1 MELYF
6 SSGAVKDAAEY
17 VARKYPRGKV
27 GVCDK
32 EGTMTSALN
41 AVGNPTVKA
50 DEARS
55 DESVRMFVCAGDER
69 ELQAARLIA
78 KEAPLVAVSDFAYG
92 NIFEDYVISGNRN
105 FKYGNLDA
113 VFFDTSGDCS
123 YLYSTAFA
131 GAFGAYAEA
140 LCLACSARRGARE
153 TTAREL
159 LPVARDNLF
168 AEISAEDLIV
178 RTAEIKGRLNEGDTG
193 YFGFAHS
200 LYPLGEGEK
209 GVFPYF
215 FLNYIAVFLTIR
227 FTNFRF
233 CSILLGKDGVRAR
246 ILAEKAGF
254 PLSADVESAA
264 INLEPYRTLTARYAP
279 DERDLKAVLDR
290 FLVETGGGK
299 AHLGMLLND
308 LTLASGL
315 AREDKSFISLLAGSG
330 FIDALTDLTA

>member
-6 SSGAVKDAAEY
+6 SSEAVKDAAEY

-27 GVCDK
+27 GVIDRD
-32 EGTMTSALN
+32 GALTSALN
-41 AVGNPTVKA
+41 AAGNPAADVSKA
-50 DEARS
+50 DA
-55 DESVRMFVCAGDER
+55 DECVRLFVCAGDEIS
-69 ELQAARLIA
+69 LSKARLVA

-92 NIFEDYVISGNRN
+92 SIFEDHIISGNRYL
-105 FKYGNLDA
+105 KYGNLDA

-131 GAFGAYAEA
+131 GAFGAYTEA

-159 LPVARDNLF
+159 LPKARENLF
-168 AEISAEDLIV
+168 AEISAEDLIL
-178 RTAEIKGRLNEGDTG
+178 RTAEIKARLDEGDTG

-200 LYPLGEGEK
+200 LYPLGEGER

-246 ILAEKAGF
+246 ILAEKAGLTL
-254 PLSADVESAA
+254 PQEEEDLPV
-264 INLEPYRTLTARYAP
+264 NLEPYRTLTARYAP
-279 DERDLKAVLDR
+279 RESELKEILDR
-290 FLVETGGGK
+290 FLVETGGGQ

-308 LTLASGL
+308 LTLASEL
-315 AREDKSFISLLAGSG
+315 AREDKSFLSLLAGSG
-330 FIDALTDLTA
+330 FVDALTDLTA